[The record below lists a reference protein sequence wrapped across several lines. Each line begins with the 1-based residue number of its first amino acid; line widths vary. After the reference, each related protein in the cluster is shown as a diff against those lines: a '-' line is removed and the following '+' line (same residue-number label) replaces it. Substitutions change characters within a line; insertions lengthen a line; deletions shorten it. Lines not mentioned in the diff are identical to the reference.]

1 MNPTLTKFLFLNL
14 GHFLTHL
21 FMLLY
26 PTVVLALETEWQRP
40 YSELIA
46 LSLPGFIAF
55 AAGALPAGWLADRWS
70 RKGVLAIFFIG
81 IGAASILTGFARSP
95 IEIAAGLALVGLFA
109 SIYHPV
115 GIAMVVEGRD
125 KVGKALGING
135 VWGNMGVALAA
146 IVAGA
151 LTSVLGWRYA
161 FFIPGAIT
169 VLIGLAFIPLVKVPR
184 RERVVVKGPALDA
197 TGQRVPV
204 GIFAVLIVATLGA
217 GLIFN
222 TTTVS
227 LPKLFEA
234 GLGMMDGS
242 LLGVSGVVTAIIA
255 AAAFVQIG
263 TGVLIDRYPVR
274 PIWMAIMLCQVPLLA
289 LAGLAAGAG
298 LLVVAVPLAFLVLG
312 EIPIQDALVA
322 RYAAE
327 SWRSRIYAAKFVL
340 AIGTY
345 AAVVPLIAI
354 FHNATG
360 NFVGLYALLAG
371 IAVIVAIAA
380 AFMPRRVRTHD
391 TVAPQPAE

>member
-1 MNPTLTKFLFLNL
+1 MNPILTKFLFLNL

-26 PTVVLALETEWQRP
+26 PTVVLALEAEWQRP

-81 IGAASILTGFARSP
+81 IGAAAILTGFARSP
-95 IEIAAGLALVGLFA
+95 VEIAAGLALIGLFA

-146 IVAGA
+146 LVAGA
-151 LTSVLGWRYA
+151 LTTALGWRYA

-169 VLIGLAFIPLVKVPR
+169 VLIGLAFIFLVKVPR
-184 RERVVVKGPALDA
+184 RERVATRGPAVDA
-197 TGQRVPV
+197 TGRRVPV

-222 TTTVS
+222 ATTVS
-227 LPKLFEA
+227 LPKLFEE
-234 GLGMMDGS
+234 GLGMLHGS
-242 LLGVSGVVTAIIA
+242 VLGVGGVVSAIIA

-298 LLVVAVPLAFLVLG
+298 LLVLAVPLVFLVLG

-327 SWRSRIYAAKFVL
+327 SWRSRVYAAKFVL
-340 AIGTY
+340 AIGTS
-345 AAVVPLIAI
+345 AAVVPLVAV

-360 NFVGLYALLAG
+360 NFMGLYALLAG

-380 AFMPRRVRTHD
+380 AFMPKRVRTHD

>member
-1 MNPTLTKFLFLNL
+1 MNPLLTKFLFLNL

-26 PTVVLALETEWQRP
+26 PTVVLALEAEWQRP

-70 RKGVLAIFFIG
+70 RKGMLAIFFIG

-95 IEIAAGLALVGLFA
+95 IEIAAGLALIGLFA

-169 VLIGLAFIPLVKVPR
+169 VLIGLAFIPMVRVPR

-197 TGQRVPV
+197 TGQRVPL

-263 TGVLIDRYPVR
+263 TGMLIDRYPVR

-380 AFMPRRVRTHD
+380 AFMPKRVRTHE